1 VKAAAATIA
10 GSHRAAHAGLT
21 VGTLAAALL
30 GLFALDNLLLLHF
43 WGLPLPLTAGL
54 AVLAGAAITRLSGN
68 FAAGRPRVPLRVFA
82 VAFAFSLA
90 LFALGGEGR
99 FFYANVDWQ
108 VRDAVL
114 RDLATN
120 AWPLA
125 YDIDGTAYFLR
136 APLGTYLLPAMFGAH
151 AETALLL
158 SNAVRLALLLTL
170 AWPLF
175 RSGRERLAVLAI
187 VVLFSGWDVVGTA
200 LASAL
205 GGHPSW
211 DHLEAWNPGSQF
223 SSNVTLAFWV
233 PQHAI
238 AGWTCALAF
247 LLWRRGLAP
256 IGLFAASIPLVAFWS
271 PLAVMG
277 AIPFAVFGAVDV
289 LRRRAFNRSDVAL
302 AAIAV
307 AIALPALAYL
317 HIDSEQVGAHLRR
330 TQLLPWLLCM
340 ALEVLP
346 FAWPL
351 LRGRASPDIQR
362 PVMLLIVAMLFL
374 MPLVQVGLSADFQM
388 RASIMPLGLLSIAF
402 GEWVYRLSEERPAR
416 TAAIAYAA
424 VAITLGAVTP
434 LLEVRRAVVNPASP
448 PPLCSLAGVWN
459 RQDNM
464 IVPYATYFAPV
475 SALPSGLRK
484 MPVTAG
490 RADPHGCWSRDW
502 DLPQGWPRRS
512 QGRTG

>member
-1 VKAAAATIA
+1 MTVAAATIA
-10 GSHRAAHAGLT
+10 GDQRSAGAGLT
-21 VGTLAAALL
+21 VGTLAATLL
-30 GLFALDNLLLLHF
+30 GLFAVDNLLLLHF
-43 WGLPLPLTAGL
+43 WGLSLPLTAGL
-54 AVLAGAAITRLSGN
+54 AVLVGAAITRLAES
-68 FAAGRPRVPLRVFA
+68 FAAGLPRVPVRVFA
-82 VAFAFSLA
+82 VALAISLA

-120 AWPLA
+120 AWPFA

-136 APLGTYLLPAMFGAH
+136 APLGAYLVPAMFGAH
-151 AETALLL
+151 AETALWL
-158 SNAVRLALLLTL
+158 SNALRLALLLTL

-175 RSGRERLAVLAI
+175 KSSRERFTVLGI
-187 VVLFSGWDVVGTA
+187 FVLLSGWDVVGTA
-200 LASAL
+200 VVSAL

-247 LLWRRGLAP
+247 LLWRRGLVP
-256 IGLFAASIPLVAFWS
+256 VGLFAASIPLVAFWS
-271 PLAVMG
+271 PLAIMG
-277 AIPFAVFGAVDV
+277 AIPFAVFAAVDV
-289 LRRRAFNRSDVAL
+289 LRRRAFSRSDVAL
-302 AAIAV
+302 ATVAAAV
-307 AIALPALAYL
+307 ALPALVYL
-317 HIDSEQVGAHLRR
+317 QIDAAKVGAHLRD
-330 TQLLPWLLCM
+330 TLALPWLLCI

-351 LRGRASPDIQR
+351 LRDRTSQGIDRS
-362 PVMLLIVAMLFL
+362 VVLLVVAMLFL
-374 MPLVQVGLSADFQM
+374 MPLLQVGLSADFQM
-388 RASIMPLGLLSIAF
+388 RASIMPLALLAIAF
-402 GEWVYRLSEERPAR
+402 GEWSYRLCVERPVR
-416 TAAIAYAA
+416 IAAISYAA

-434 LLEVRRAVVNPASP
+434 LLELRRAVANAPSP
-448 PPLCSLAGVWN
+448 PPLCSLAGVWH

-464 IVPYATYFAPV
+464 IVPYSTYLAPV
-475 SALPSGLRK
+475 SALPSGLRNV
-484 MPVTAG
+484 PAVAG
-490 RADPHGCWSRDW
+490 RGDPDKCWIREW

-512 QGRTG
+512 QDRTG